1 MIGSPPTLK
10 VMLLEDNPGDAV
22 IIQKRLENYRSPT
35 WELTV
40 FSTLAE
46 ALNASSDDFD
56 AALSDM
62 HLPDSRGIETVSA
75 LSQKH
80 HALPIVAL
88 TDRRDEEF
96 GSRVLAAGAQDFL
109 NKADMSSELLER
121 TLRFAI
127 ERMRSQ
133 GQIQAIVN
141 NNSDA
146 LVVVDQEGKLKFINP
161 AGEQLF
167 ERSAKEMEGE
177 LFGFPIGS
185 DTSTELQ
192 IVKEGK
198 PHFTEMRVSKLNW
211 QGEPCYLASLRD
223 ITDRKRAEDLQSQLA
238 RADRLAAVGQLAA
251 GVAHEVNNPAG
262 VVLGCLQ
269 TLNEEVSQVQSQI
282 RDLSIPQRPQLLL
295 RLDDISDMLRDS
307 QNGLARITS
316 LIKELSAFS
325 RSDQDELELLDINDL
340 VESVCAMTF
349 NKIRYRAQLQKSY
362 SDIPKIVG
370 ERGKLAQVLTN
381 LLLNAA
387 QAIEEGNSPQNYVKI
402 STSVENN
409 EIQIRVQDT
418 GAGIPKSQFTQIF
431 EPFYT
436 TKARGVGT
444 GLGLSLSGEIVR
456 RHGGQITVESQVN
469 VGSEFTVTLP
479 VDNNLVAKPEEHRQP
494 SQLPQRRARIL
505 VIDDEEPLLKVYKR
519 LLKKRH
525 EVVTIP
531 SGKQALEHLRQDS
544 AFDVV
549 LCDLMMPELDGVGV
563 FEGLTKVAPALK
575 ERTIF
580 CTGGI
585 FSPRARDF
593 LESVSNVVLKK
604 PIPPE
609 DLFDEIDALMHR
621 VRVDDSPEVLPVPPL
636 AQS

>member
-1 MIGSPPTLK
+1 MVVSPQTLK
-10 VMLLEDNPGDAV
+10 VLLLEDNPGDAV
-22 IIQKRLENYRSPT
+22 LVRKRLEKYRSPA

-46 ALNASSDDFD
+46 ALSAPSENFD
-56 AALSDM
+56 AALSDL
-62 HLPDSRGIETVSA
+62 HLPDSRGIETVTA

-80 HALPIVAL
+80 HSLPIVAL
-88 TDRRDEEF
+88 TAGRDEEY
-96 GSRVLAAGAQDFL
+96 GSQVLAAGAQDFL
-109 NKADMSSELLER
+109 SKSDLSSELLER

-167 ERSAKEMEGE
+167 ERSAEEMEGE
-177 LFGFPIGS
+177 LFGFPIGAN
-185 DTSTELQ
+185 TSTELQ
-192 IVKEGK
+192 IVRKGK

-211 QGEPCYLASLRD
+211 QGEPCFLASLRD
-223 ITDRKRAEDLQSQLA
+223 ITDRKRAENLQSQLA

-269 TLNEEVSQVQSQI
+269 TLNEEVAQVQSQI
-282 RDLSIPQRPQLLL
+282 RDLSIPQQPQLLL

-307 QNGLARITS
+307 KDGLARITS

-325 RSDQDELELLDINDL
+325 RSDQDELELLDINSL

-349 NKIRYRAQLQKSY
+349 NKIRYRAQLQKTFGE
-362 SDIPKIVG
+362 IPKIVG

-387 QAIEEGNSPQNYVKI
+387 QAIEEGNSQKNHVKI
-402 STSVENN
+402 STSLEND
-409 EIQIRVQDT
+409 EIRIRIRDT

-436 TKARGVGT
+436 TKPREVGT

-456 RHGGQITVESQVN
+456 RHGGQITVESTMN
-469 VGSEFTVTLP
+469 VGSEFTVSLP
-479 VDNNLVAKPEEHRQP
+479 VANNLVARPEERRQP

-505 VIDDEEPLLKVYKR
+505 IIDDEEPLLKVYKR

-525 EVVTIP
+525 EVVTVP
-531 SGKQALEHLRQDS
+531 SGRRALELLQQDA
-544 AFDVV
+544 AFEVV
-549 LCDLMMPELDGVGV
+549 LCDLMMPEIDGVGV
-563 FEGLTKVAPALK
+563 FEGLAEIAPALQ

-585 FSPRARDF
+585 FSPRTREF
-593 LESVSNVVLKK
+593 LEAVPNVVLEK

-609 DLFDEIDALMHR
+609 DLFDEIDALLHHLQ
-621 VRVDDSPEVLPVPPL
+621 VDDALKVLPVPPL